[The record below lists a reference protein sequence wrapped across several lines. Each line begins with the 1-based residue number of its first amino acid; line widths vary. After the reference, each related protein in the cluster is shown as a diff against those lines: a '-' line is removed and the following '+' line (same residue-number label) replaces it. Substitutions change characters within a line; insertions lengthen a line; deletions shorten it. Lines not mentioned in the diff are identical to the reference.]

1 MKAWVRF
8 PDSEW
13 MKEAPEG
20 ELYKPQRSVV
30 TPVSTAGA
38 ARRPVFSEGVSQDM
52 LAKYNPGVN
61 AQEFTVGGAAKF
73 IPAGSDIVFEC
84 HYVPYGTATTDRSR
98 VGIVL
103 ASAEPKKR
111 YLTITG
117 INNNQFLIPAGA
129 TNHEVRA
136 VSTVETASEL
146 VWVQPHMHMR
156 AKDYEL
162 RAVYPTGES
171 QILLKVPRYSFLWQ
185 VGYEMAKPVPL
196 PKGTRLEA
204 IAHYDNS
211 PNNPNNPNPR
221 IDVGYGPQSTD
232 EMAVSFMGF
241 VVDVKADPSQLIR
254 RQSREAAAN
263 MQ

>member
-1 MKAWVRF
+1 
-8 PDSEW
+8 
-13 MKEAPEG
+13 
-20 ELYKPQRSVV
+20 
-30 TPVSTAGA
+30 
-38 ARRPVFSEGVSQDM
+38 M

-84 HYVPYGTATTDRSR
+84 HYVPSGTATADRSR
-98 VGIVL
+98 VGIWL
-103 ASAEPKKR
+103 ASADPKKR
-111 YLTITG
+111 YITLTG

-129 TNHEVRA
+129 ANHEVRA

-162 RAVYPTGES
+162 RAIYPTGES
-171 QILLKVPRYSFLWQ
+171 QILLKVPRYSFEWQ
-185 VGYEMAKPVPL
+185 LGYEMAKPVPL

-254 RQSREAAAN
+254 RQSRGSVAAN